1 MKTLTFILYF
11 VAILGLIEA
20 TWHVVRIRGFST
32 AERSKFLRD
41 ARSAMRQSGRLYDK
55 MEFLQYKMENNYGG
69 EWSCFY
75 MNGDFAGSWRTNKSI
90 RIDEGNK
97 SILCFQQ

>member
-20 TWHVVRIRGFST
+20 TWRVDDSRGFSS
-32 AERSKFLRD
+32 AERSKFLRY
-41 ARSAMRQSGRLYDK
+41 ARSAMSKRYSER
-55 MEFLQYKMENNYGG
+55 MEFLQLKMENNFDGQ
-69 EWSCFY
+69 WHCFFVD
-75 MNGDFAGSWRTNKSI
+75 GDYSGSWRTNKSI

>member
-41 ARSAMRQSGRLYDK
+41 ARSGGFVDK
-55 MEFLQYKMENNYGG
+55 MRFLREKMENNYGG
-69 EWSCFY
+69 EWHCFFT
-75 MNGDFAGSWRTNKSI
+75 NGDFGGSWRSIKDI

-97 SILCFQQ
+97 MILCFQQ